1 MSSTNSI
8 NGWNSPCNPGNVVVP
23 KSSCSTPLTVR
34 SHQSPNSSKSIAIP
48 SLPISASS
56 RHGLSAL
63 SRPRKLGAPPRL
75 SKKQIAAIWRLAD
88 QAPTTLGLPL
98 GRGAWPSCAVPHPP
112 THRPHDQPRAP
123 APGAEKRGSTLRR
136 VRRKLFSTDP
146 NRHLILHRL
155 RTWWHNRPR
164 GAILAFFDVQPI
176 TVKAYGGRRY
186 TRAKRLVLR
195 RNQKTRGRFYLF
207 LLYEV
212 NQGRV
217 HWAFYPGKGAKYVC
231 RFLRLV
237 RRWYPRQV
245 VRIGLDR
252 DPAHPIKARMTRR
265 TMRQLRLHWTS
276 MPKGSPDDNPAE
288 TIFSDIQ
295 QNILDNSDDPDERAT
310 KGRITTICE
319 REIADRTGSFTFAT
333 WRILTKVR

>member
-1 MSSTNSI
+1 MSR
-8 NGWNSPCNPGNVVVP
+8 
-23 KSSCSTPLTVR
+23 PLTIR
-34 SHQSPNSSKSIAIP
+34 KPNADELHQLHQWLEQPLQSWQRRRAEVLLLYAADGSVSSIAQLLQVHRNTV
-48 SLPISASS
+48 STDLREFA
-56 RHGLSAL
+56 RHGLAAL

-75 SKKQIAAIWRLAD
+75 SKQQIAAIWRLAD
-88 QAPTTLGLPL
+88 QAPTTLGLPF
-98 GRGAWPSCAVPHPP
+98 GRWSLAKLRVPHPP
-112 THRPHDQPRAP
+112 AHCPHDQPRAP
-123 APGAEKRGSTLRR
+123 APGAEKRGYTLRR

-231 RFLRLV
+231 RFLRRV

-295 QNILDNSDDPDERAT
+295 QNILDNSDDPDEMRDQ
-310 KGRITTICE
+310 R
-319 REIADRTGSFTFAT
+319 SH
-333 WRILTKVR
+333 

>member
-1 MSSTNSI
+1 M
-8 NGWNSPCNPGNVVVP
+8 
-23 KSSCSTPLTVR
+23 
-34 SHQSPNSSKSIAIP
+34 
-48 SLPISASS
+48 
-56 RHGLSAL
+56 
-63 SRPRKLGAPPRL
+63 
-75 SKKQIAAIWRLAD
+75 
-88 QAPTTLGLPL
+88 
-98 GRGAWPSCAVPHPP
+98 
-112 THRPHDQPRAP
+112 
-123 APGAEKRGSTLRR
+123 
-136 VRRKLFSTDP
+136 
-146 NRHLILHRL
+146 
-155 RTWWHNRPR
+155 
-164 GAILAFFDVQPI
+164 QPI

-231 RFLRLV
+231 RFLRRV

-265 TMRQLRLHWTS
+265 TMQQLRLHWTS

-295 QNILDNSDDPDERAT
+295 QNIFGQQRRSRRNARPKVALA
-310 KGRITTICE
+310 TICE